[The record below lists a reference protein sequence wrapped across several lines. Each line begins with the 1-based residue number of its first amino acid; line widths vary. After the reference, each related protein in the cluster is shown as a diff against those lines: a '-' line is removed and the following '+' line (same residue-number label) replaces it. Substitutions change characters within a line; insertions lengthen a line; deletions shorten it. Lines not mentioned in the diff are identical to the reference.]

1 MKKLLL
7 LAIATIMSLGAS
19 AQLITSNTVTY
30 KKSSGYNRIG
40 VSYNSIS
47 STAEGSESVSGVSLA
62 WTKGISVAQ
71 DIPLFV
77 ETGLGATYA
86 FDDLNALIATIPLNV
101 TYKWPVTESIKI
113 APLAGLTFNGNITSD
128 VDDMKFFTLGWQA
141 GVNVEFGKFY
151 VGLSYGGGLTDFV
164 KYEDVYESYNYKLN
178 NFAAT
183 IGLVF

>member
-1 MKKLLL
+1 MKKLLF

-62 WTKGISVAQ
+62 WTKGISVAK

-86 FDDLNALIATIPLNV
+86 FDDLSALIATIPLNV

-141 GVNVEFGKFY
+141 GVNVELGKFY

-164 KYEDVYESYNYKLN
+164 KYEDDYESYNYKLN